1 MGMQWF
7 FPVFFLRINDKKYA
21 YYVIIMWD
29 IKFPWKFVHIFRFS
43 LKKIS
48 IHFFG
53 NCSQLY
59 LLIEQNISLI
69 LLKNMPVYS
78 ARSKPNRKQGIEVFF
93 FSFTQRTI
101 GLVFFVLNLSLDIFV
116 CFSITYMAYFWFH
129 LRLGGLWFEVC
140 VGDIFIKSKIP
151 TYFFHI
157 TNTAPRGFLVH
168 I

>member
-1 MGMQWF
+1 M
-7 FPVFFLRINDKKYA
+7 
-21 YYVIIMWD
+21 
-29 IKFPWKFVHIFRFS
+29 
-43 LKKIS
+43 
-48 IHFFG
+48 
-53 NCSQLY
+53 
-59 LLIEQNISLI
+59 
-69 LLKNMPVYS
+69 KNTPVYS

-168 I
+168 IYRYLFIYLYSLLDTISCRYAIQENYKLKAKLLHQATSSIQLKKVGIR